1 MTTTNLWK
9 RLKQL
14 LPDAPLLIGTVDST
28 STYGAI
34 VLLPDGSPV
43 SVRGTASVGQKVF
56 VRNGIIEGVAPSLTA
71 VLIEI

>member
-14 LPDAPLLIGTVDST
+14 LPDSPLLVGTIDSV

-34 VLLPDGSPV
+34 VRLPDGSYLA
-43 SVRGTASVGQKVF
+43 VRGSATLGQRVF
-56 VRNGIIEGVAPSLTA
+56 IRDGLIEGVAPNLP
-71 VLIEI
+71 VEVIEI

>member
-14 LPDAPLLIGTVDST
+14 LPDAPLLVGEVFSV
-28 STYGAI
+28 SAYGAI
-34 VLLPDGSPV
+34 VKLPDSAFV
-43 SVRGTASVGQKVF
+43 SVRGEATVGQKVF
-56 VRNGIIEGVAPSLTA
+56 IRDGLIEGQAPNLST

>member
-1 MTTTNLWK
+1 MTTNLWK

-14 LPDAPLLIGTVDST
+14 LPDSPLLVGEVDSV

-34 VLLPDGSPV
+34 VRLPDGSLV
-43 SVRGTASVGQKVF
+43 SVRGSAAVGQNVF
-56 VRNGIIEGVAPSLTA
+56 IRDGIIEGQAPMLSA